1 MMQPSMQLGPNA
13 GPIRRHVAAT
23 AQLPGKTEIMHA
35 SMPLFVPIPLFV
47 TSVSYVL
54 RCSRLQTNI
63 PQRTSTYIALHSVSR
78 AIGLDLYGGVV
89 MY

>member
-35 SMPLFVPIPLFV
+35 LMPVFVPIPLYV

-54 RCSRLQTNI
+54 RCSRLQTTFI
-63 PQRTSTYIALHSVSR
+63 RERALTLHYIVYLVLSV
-78 AIGLDLYGGVV
+78 
-89 MY
+89 